1 MVELTGRIVDVLAM
15 SASRKG
21 FLRGLGKV
29 ALVGTTIAASGGA
42 AIVTS
47 GIGTALAV
55 PGCCPGPSVCSGYTC
70 PPGTTT
76 YTGSACCTA
85 FDCHT
90 HLTQCYACLDGAGK
104 TICAYAVPTP
114 QVCPCRRSAAGT

>member
-1 MVELTGRIVDVLAM
+1 MVELTGRIADVLAM
-15 SASRKG
+15 SASRKD

-55 PGCCPGPSVCSGYTC
+55 PGC
-70 PPGTTT
+70 
-76 YTGSACCTA
+76 
-85 FDCHT
+85 
-90 HLTQCYACLDGAGK
+90 
-104 TICAYAVPTP
+104 
-114 QVCPCRRSAAGT
+114 